1 MANEMPPSSSFD
13 GLSRAVIA
21 YSEAFT
27 RLIATAKQ
35 TALTDADWAEIEGL
49 VNTSAFV
56 REGVFLGPQA
66 EVIDWPTYRGYIS
79 QYGGY
84 TEWEGTLRRITE
96 VPGRVIL
103 ELEERNT
110 RRGVIDVSNTV
121 TIYEFDDE
129 SRLRHLDVYVMPRG
143 EKPA

>member
-1 MANEMPPSSSFD
+1 MANEIPASSEFT

-27 RLIATAKQ
+27 RLVGKAKAG
-35 TALTDADWAEIEGL
+35 TLGDAEWAEIEGL

-66 EVIDWPTYRGYIS
+66 EVIDWATYRSYVT

-84 TEWEGTLRRITE
+84 TDWEGTLRRITE
-96 VPGRVIL
+96 TPGRVIL

-110 RRGVIDVSNTV
+110 RGGVTDVSNTV
-121 TIYEFDDE
+121 TIYEFDAGGK
-129 SRLRHLDVYVMPRG
+129 LQHLDVYVMPRG